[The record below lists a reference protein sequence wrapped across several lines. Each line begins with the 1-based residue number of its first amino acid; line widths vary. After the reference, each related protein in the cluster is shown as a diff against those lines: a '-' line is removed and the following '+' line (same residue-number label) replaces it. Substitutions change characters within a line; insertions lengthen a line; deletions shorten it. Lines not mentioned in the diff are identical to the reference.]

1 MRAPLTLDDVL
12 KDLLWPRLLRSASL
26 ALNASRIGLAMAI
39 VVSVMLLDSLGIW
52 LASEKGTP
60 SPKIGIIADSLW
72 EIKRL
77 ATSIATSGT
86 AGDISNGVKQL
97 YDLFVLFPLD
107 TVQSRPWHTLLV
119 IVPAIAITAVLG
131 GAICRSAA
139 CESAVNVRLTWM
151 QSLGFAISK
160 WSSLLGATLGPL
172 VMIWLVAGAL
182 WILGWG
188 FKVVALDIAAS
199 LAMGLGLLAAF
210 VAALGML
217 VYFFGQSMLI
227 PGVACEGSD
236 GFDSVQ
242 RAYAYTIARPGR
254 LAIYSLIVIAQGLI
268 AIGIAFGLVTLATML
283 AVGSAGLSGF
293 FTSLPGIGGLSAAEP
308 TGTLHIGLS
317 IVRFFVLVLFSV
329 AGAYGVSFYFSA
341 CTQLYLVMRQL
352 VDGQDIG
359 ELWMPGVIESTMA
372 RADGPT
378 PLTTGASFTDAGVS
392 KLDRG
397 GGGAGAGAGGTS

>member
-1 MRAPLTLDDVL
+1 
-12 KDLLWPRLLRSASL
+12 
-26 ALNASRIGLAMAI
+26 
-39 VVSVMLLDSLGIW
+39 
-52 LASEKGTP
+52 
-60 SPKIGIIADSLW
+60 
-72 EIKRL
+72 
-77 ATSIATSGT
+77 
-86 AGDISNGVKQL
+86 
-97 YDLFVLFPLD
+97 
-107 TVQSRPWHTLLV
+107 
-119 IVPAIAITAVLG
+119 
-131 GAICRSAA
+131 
-139 CESAVNVRLTWM
+139 
-151 QSLGFAISK
+151 
-160 WSSLLGATLGPL
+160 
-172 VMIWLVAGAL
+172 MIWLVAGAL

-199 LAMGLGLLAAF
+199 LAMGLGLIAAF

-254 LAIYSLIVIAQGLI
+254 LAIYSLIVVVQGFI